1 MRRRLAWLLAAL
13 GIVALVRRLRR
24 KGEPAEPAPT
34 AVADED
40 PANELRRKLEESRSD
55 DEPAQAPEAAA
66 ATVEERRADV
76 HDQGRAAL
84 DEMGVDDTR
93 EPDEG

>member
-1 MRRRLAWLLAAL
+1 MRRLLTWLLVTL

-24 KGEPAEPAPT
+24 KSGQAEWAPT

-55 DEPAQAPEAAA
+55 DEPAEAPAATA

-76 HDQGRAAL
+76 HDQGRSAL
-84 DEMGVDDTR
+84 DEMH
-93 EPDEG
+93 ESDES